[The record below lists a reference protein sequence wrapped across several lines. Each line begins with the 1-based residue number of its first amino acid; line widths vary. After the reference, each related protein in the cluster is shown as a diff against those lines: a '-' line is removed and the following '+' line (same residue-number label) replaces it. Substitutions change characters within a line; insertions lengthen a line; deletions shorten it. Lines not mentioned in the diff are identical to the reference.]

1 MLYADTFFNF
11 LKIHVKAFTAFNTF
25 LRQFD
30 RLEARVLDDHF
41 EEGKRIINPI
51 LEYFWPKRYE
61 LFLHVNLFTQNI
73 F

>member
-51 LEYFWPKRYE
+51 LEYFWPMYRLECIRSTKVS
-61 LFLHVNLFTQNI
+61 FH
-73 F
+73 